1 MGSQPPRI
9 RLAIL
14 EADTPQ
20 PQTNAEYGGY
30 GGVFTALLR
39 TAALADDPPAP
50 LDSIIDLSV
59 YHVVGDDAT
68 YPDLESIDAILIS
81 GSKHNSFDN
90 DPWILKLVDFTKKC
104 IDSGRVK
111 AIGVCFGHQIIG
123 RSLGVEVKRS
133 DLGWEVA
140 VVDVNLTPKGKEIF
154 KLDKMVIPFCLSP
167 RLHKRHHYV
176 RANTVQRI
184 HQMHRDVVTANP
196 PGTESLAYTEL
207 CPVQGFYSPK
217 KFITVQGHPEFTGP
231 IVSEILN
238 VRHKAGVFDEETFTD
253 AINRANIEHDGV
265 NIARGFLRFLRE

>member
-39 TAALADDPPAP
+39 TAALASDPPAP
-50 LDSIIDLSV
+50 LDSIVDLSV
-59 YHVVGDDAT
+59 YHAVGDDAV
-68 YPDLESIDAILIS
+68 YPDLDSIDAILIS

-90 DPWILKLVDFTKKC
+90 DPWILKLVEFTKKC
-104 IDSGRVK
+104 IDSGRIRV
-111 AIGVCFGHQIIG
+111 IGVCFGHQIVG

-154 KLDKMVIPFCLSP
+154 QLEKM
-167 RLHKRHHYV
+167 
-176 RANTVQRI
+176 RI
-184 HQMHRDVVTANP
+184 HQMHRDVVTENP
-196 PGTESLAYTEL
+196 AGAESLAYTEL

-238 VRHKAGVFDEETFTD
+238 VRHKAGIFDEAMFTD